1 MAYLLLPGFLL
12 FQNQLQLPM
21 QWINKLAE
29 DYSSSFTTSLDA
41 VLQKIY
47 DDTIANH
54 PEAHMIS
61 GPVQGKFLECIS
73 SLLQPKY
80 ILEIGTFTGF
90 SAICLAKGL
99 QQNGELH
106 TIELREADANTAWKN
121 INTYGLQQK
130 IHLHIGSARAIIS
143 TLNYDWDLVFID
155 ADKTSYITYY
165 EEALK
170 RLSSRGC
177 ILADNVL
184 FHGQVLDEPINNKS
198 AIAIDAFNKHVLNDN
213 RTEQVFLTIRDGLLL
228 IKKKA

>member
-1 MAYLLLPGFLL
+1 
-12 FQNQLQLPM
+12 M
-21 QWINKLAE
+21 QWIKKIAE
-29 DYSSSFTTSLDA
+29 DYSSSFTTSLDD

-47 DDTIANH
+47 DDTIKNH
-54 PEAHMIS
+54 PHAHMIS
-61 GPVQGKFLECIS
+61 GPVQGKFLEFIS
-73 SLLQPKY
+73 SLIQPKY

-99 QQNGELH
+99 QQKGELH

-121 INTYGLQQK
+121 INTAGMQQK
-130 IHLHIGSARAIIS
+130 IHLHTGDAREIIE
-143 TLNYDWDLVFID
+143 TLNFDWDLVFID

-165 EEALK
+165 EEVLK
-170 RLSSRGC
+170 RLDSRGW

-184 FHGQVLDEPINNKS
+184 FHGQVLDEEINNKS
-198 AIAIDAFNKHVLNDN
+198 AIAIDAFNKHVLKDN